1 MGEGRTGRDVCQD
14 VKNRMA
20 AFPSCTLGVKLSVGR
35 ERHRDAMKR

>member
-14 VKNRMA
+14 VKNGMA